1 MGKSNVYMKRWLSD
15 KRRFAD
21 LLNGSLYQGEQVF
34 TAENMA
40 VEDGEQG
47 LVLKK
52 ADGKEITVQR
62 YRDIMMR
69 MDDGTRIVVLACEN
83 QGEIHYAMPVREMLY
98 DALSYADQ
106 INELR
111 KSHRE
116 KKDMKVPAEFL
127 SGMKRTDFLSP
138 VLNIVFY
145 YGEEEWDGSTDLHG
159 LLGLDRKEYKLLT
172 KYVPNYRI
180 NLIDPKKLENLECFQ
195 TDLQMIFGMLKCR
208 KNKEELKRY
217 VQNNRAYFVQVD
229 QDSYNAVCVM
239 LGSTQ
244 HLKTVK
250 TEEGGNVNMCKAL
263 EDLYQDGVE
272 EGIEKGLEEGLEKG
286 IKVLVQDYI
295 EEGYSKEIIM
305 DKLIRG
311 FSLNRAES
319 SRYYERFAKPAR

>member
-15 KRRFAD
+15 KRRLAD

-172 KYVPNYRI
+172 KDVPNYRI

-229 QDSYNAVCVM
+229 QDSYNAVCAM

-263 EDLYQDGVE
+263 EDLYQYCVE
-272 EGIEKGLEEGLEKG
+272 EGIEKV

-311 FSLNRAES
+311 FSLNREES